1 MTGDEQVILK
11 AACVQA
17 AATLVAVWWPLFRPN
32 IQVSQ
37 QELEGHACTFEPA
50 DGAKGPAW
58 VTLIRREAEVN
69 LNDIILPSDN
79 DNPVSAAVSGLAAI
93 GIICRV

>member
-17 AATLVAVWWPLFRPN
+17 AATLVAVWWPLVRPN

-37 QELEGHACTFEPA
+37 QELEGHACTCARIA
-50 DGAKGPAW
+50 DIMY
-58 VTLIRREAEVN
+58 T
-69 LNDIILPSDN
+69 
-79 DNPVSAAVSGLAAI
+79 AVSGVDWKVSPKVAPGCGLP
-93 GIICRV
+93 G